1 MKDIKDY
8 TNHLLFKAL
17 YLLNGKMEE
26 HDLAPIELN
35 VCGGFAMMANGL
47 RDPDCRT
54 DIDFAGKDLAYE
66 VKALSKEV
74 AKETGIDKDWLN
86 NDMVLSGYSLE
97 DFSLSTGALHFDP
110 MFDMSKIR
118 VNVLEPRDLLKLK
131 MISIDTSMT
140 AIEYGGDF
148 TRMKDFKDV
157 EILLKHEHLTIDE
170 ACRKYRNNLI
180 SDTTQKILHAY
191 EEGGEDQ
198 VIAVVHAVQDKNKIT
213 NEYIRDDKSPD
224 RSGLSMI
231 EGMLNEAKQRIA
243 EEDRERDGSS
253 NTEPPRR
260 FSLHDKHGKEYVYD
274 RVKNTLEMEN
284 PKGEIVID
292 SLYEWLRSPMFPREL
307 LPQIK
312 EIREKYPPAFSMKTF
327 AEGLEEELHKERRQ
341 RPENTH
347 EENRA
352 ERNMQKI
359 DDMEL

>member
-8 TNHLLFKAL
+8 TNHLLFCAL
-17 YLLNGKMEE
+17 YLLNAKMEE
-26 HDLAPIELN
+26 HNLDPIELN

-86 NDMVLSGYSLE
+86 NDMVLSGFSLE
-97 DFSLSTGALHFDP
+97 DFSLSTGTLHFDP
-110 MFDMSKIR
+110 MFDMSKIQ
-118 VNVLEPRDLLKLK
+118 VNVLEPRDILKLK

-180 SDTTQKILHAY
+180 SDTTPKILHAY
-191 EEGGEDQ
+191 EKGGEDQ
-198 VIAVVHAVQDKNKIT
+198 VIAVIHAIQDKNKVT

-224 RSGLSMI
+224 RLGLSMV
-231 EGMLNEAKQRIA
+231 ERMLNEAKQRIA
-243 EEDRERDGSS
+243 EEGGERDGSS
-253 NTEPPRR
+253 NPEPPRR
-260 FSLHDKHGKEYVYD
+260 FSLHDKRGKEYIYD
-274 RVKNTLEMEN
+274 RVKNTIEMEN
-284 PKGEIVID
+284 PNGEIIID

-312 EIREKYPPAFSMKTF
+312 EIREKYPPVFSMKTF
-327 AEGLEEELHKERRQ
+327 AEGLEEELHKERGHSL
-341 RPENTH
+341 EKVH
-347 EENRA
+347 EGNGLEKDI
-352 ERNMQKI
+352 QKV